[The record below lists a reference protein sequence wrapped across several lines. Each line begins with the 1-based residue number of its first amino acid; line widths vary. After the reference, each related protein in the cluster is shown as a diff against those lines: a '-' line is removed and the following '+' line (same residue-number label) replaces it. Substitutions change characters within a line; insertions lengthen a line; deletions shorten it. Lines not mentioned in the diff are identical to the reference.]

1 MLKWFDQACSGKA
14 TYLMKTDDDMYV
26 NLDNLLDLVRH
37 NKDPYL
43 MTGDVSA
50 QTCLQSAL
58 KLKYFINLPFAGLVL
73 SGAKPIRDPYNK
85 WYSPKYMYEGKVY
98 PMYLSGTGKRSL
110 RPKCKKSLGQQ
121 NSSN

>member
-43 MTGDVSA
+43 MTGEVNA
-50 QTCLQSAL
+50 KYVLAICFET
-58 KLKYFINLPFAGLVL
+58 YFINLPFVRVGDMRSQAHQGPIQQVVFAKIHVRGESL
-73 SGAKPIRDPYNK
+73 SN
-85 WYSPKYMYEGKVY
+85 V
-98 PMYLSGTGKRSL
+98 SL
-110 RPKCKKSLGQQ
+110 R
-121 NSSN
+121 NR

>member
-43 MTGDVSA
+43 MTGEANA
-50 QTCLQSAL
+50 QYVIAISFET
-58 KLKYFINLPFAGLVL
+58 YFIKLPFSGSVIC
-73 SGAKPIRDPYNK
+73 GAKPIRDPYNK
-85 WYSPKYMYEGKVY
+85 WYSPQYMYEGKVY
-98 PMYLSGTGKRSL
+98 PMYLSGTGKRFIRQAFL
-110 RPKCKKSLGQQ
+110 DDYL
-121 NSSN
+121 SNAG

>member
-43 MTGDVSA
+43 MTGEVNA
-50 QTCLQSAL
+50 QYVLAISFET
-58 KLKYFINLPFAGLVL
+58 YFINLPFSGSVL

-121 NSSN
+121 NSLN

>member
-43 MTGDVSA
+43 MTGEVNA
-50 QTCLQSAL
+50 QYVLVISFET
-58 KLKYFINLPFAGLVL
+58 YFINLPFSGLVL
-73 SGAKPIRDPYNK
+73 SRAKPIRDPYNK

-98 PMYLSGTGKRSL
+98 PMYLSGTGKKSL
-110 RPKCKKSLGQQ
+110 RPKRTRSTK
-121 NSSN
+121 